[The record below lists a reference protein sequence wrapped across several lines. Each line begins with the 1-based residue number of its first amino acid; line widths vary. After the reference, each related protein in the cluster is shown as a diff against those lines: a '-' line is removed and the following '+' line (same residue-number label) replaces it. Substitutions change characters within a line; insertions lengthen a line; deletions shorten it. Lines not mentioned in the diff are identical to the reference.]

1 MLLVQAGEAGAARR
15 RHEVMDEVRSTE
27 SYVSY
32 RNRLLAESI
41 PSTAASVVAATM
53 VFEAGMFMA
62 APERIRTEWVP
73 NLIQLLV
80 PVAAWWLARA
90 RLRDYPAAVM
100 LGADFAYTATLIAR
114 LASPSNSV
122 SGTALYIAVKMLVTA
137 LLVPWGTRR
146 QAVSVGFTLPMLY
159 AGFFLTHADLSGGQ
173 SSHRWVGPLVA
184 GFLSIAGA
192 AAADRV
198 RRSVFDHER
207 DLETA
212 AEHLRREVEV
222 EEALARV
229 GQELIALPDTR
240 RILDALCRLTTEV
253 LACDTSHTYLWD
265 SDRQEYIPAAG
276 HGDTPEQWESLR
288 LVRYPQRFLRGF
300 QERIEAVDVEQF
312 FLGDEQPAAQLLR
325 QFGTE
330 VVLCV
335 GLRRVD
341 KLIGV
346 QSAEY
351 RGRRVMFSPHQVRIA
366 RGIAHLASLAL
377 ETARLVEE
385 LEAANRLKSEFVA
398 TMSHELRS
406 PMNIIIGYHELLLD
420 GGFGA
425 LTEAQR
431 DTLRRADR
439 SARELLELINA
450 TLDLGRLQAKR
461 MSLDLED
468 VSVPELVDEVGRTF
482 SEAPERPS
490 LELRWDAAPELPRL
504 RTDRVKLKMVLK
516 NLVGNALKF
525 TERGGVVLDA
535 FAREGGVEFCVR
547 DTGIGIP
554 PEAHSAIFEPFS
566 QVDAARDRV
575 RGGAGLGLYIVKQ
588 LLVGLGGTIAVESQ
602 VGRGSTFRVWLPLVA
617 PVDPGAAAASSDAQ
631 MRTAAS

>member
-1 MLLVQAGEAGAARR
+1 MAEVAPDEA
-15 RHEVMDEVRSTE
+15 
-27 SYVSY
+27 YVSY

-41 PSTAASVVAATM
+41 PSTAIFVVAATV
-53 VFEAGMFMA
+53 VFEAALAMS
-62 APERIRTEWVP
+62 APERVRTEWVP

-80 PVAAWWLARA
+80 PLVAWVLARDG
-90 RLRDYPAAVM
+90 LRRYPAEVM

-114 LASPSNSV
+114 LASPSNAI

-137 LLVPWGTRR
+137 LLVPWGPRR
-146 QAVSVGFTLPMLY
+146 QAVSVGFTLLMLY
-159 AGFFLTHADLSGGQ
+159 AGLFLIHADLSGGQ
-173 SSHRWVGPLVA
+173 GSHRWVGPLVA

-198 RRSVFDHER
+198 RRSVFQHER

-222 EEALARV
+222 EEALVRV

-253 LACDTSHTYLWD
+253 LACDASHTYLWD
-265 SDRQEYIPAAG
+265 LDRQEYVAAAG
-276 HGDTPEQWESLR
+276 YGDTPEQWEALR
-288 LVRYPQRFLRGF
+288 LVRYPQRLMRGF
-300 QERIEAVDVEQF
+300 QDRIDAVGVEQF
-312 FLGDEQPAAQLLR
+312 VLEDEQPAAALLR
-325 QFGTE
+325 QVGTE

-335 GLRRVD
+335 GLRRGEN
-341 KLIGV
+341 LIGV
-346 QSAEY
+346 QNAEY
-351 RGRRVMFSPHQVRIA
+351 RGRRVAFSPHQVRIA

-406 PMNIIIGYHELLLD
+406 PLNIIIGYHELLLD

-425 LTEAQR
+425 LTEGQR

-461 MSLDLED
+461 MSLDLQD
-468 VSVPELVDEVGRTF
+468 VRVAELVDEVGRTF
-482 SEAPERPS
+482 AEAPDRPA
-490 LELRWDAAPELPRL
+490 LDLRWHAAPELPSL

-525 TERGGVVLDA
+525 TDRGGVVLDA
-535 FAREGGVEFCVR
+535 FPREGGVEFCVR

-554 PEAHSAIFEPFS
+554 PEARNAIFEPFS
-566 QVDAARDRV
+566 QVDVVRDRI

-588 LLVGLGGTIAVESQ
+588 LLTGLGGTISVESQ

-617 PVDPGAAAASSDAQ
+617 PLDPGATDAGSDVQ
-631 MRTAAS
+631 MGTAAG